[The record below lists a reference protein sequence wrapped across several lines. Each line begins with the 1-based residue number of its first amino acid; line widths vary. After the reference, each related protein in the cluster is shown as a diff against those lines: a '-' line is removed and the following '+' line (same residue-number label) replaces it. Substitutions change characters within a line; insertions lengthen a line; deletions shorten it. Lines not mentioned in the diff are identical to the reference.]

1 MRARLERA
9 YTLKVPNMSDELQND
24 GFEIDAAP
32 EVQEVEVKETTEI
45 PEAGSELAPEVS
57 EDEKKAKRQA
67 AFNKEYGAKKQAE
80 RDRDAALKE
89 VADLKQAQ
97 LNTNIPQAVGEM
109 PDSLDFDT
117 DAEFTQ
123 AKTQYINNIR
133 AHANH
138 DAQQASIEQQRQQNI
153 AAQQQKAYEA
163 QQASITKYSENA
175 KTLGVDP
182 QELKLAANAVAS
194 YGISSDLTMAI
205 LSESNGPLITK
216 YLAANPQ
223 EVSNL
228 NSMTA
233 YQAGAY
239 MATLSEKASAL
250 KPKPSSA
257 PSPTTDISGTGADPE
272 TGKYNYISG
281 STIDVGSDWT

>member
-109 PDSLDFDT
+109 PDSLDFET

-153 AAQQQKAYEA
+153 AAQKQKA
-163 QQASITKYSENA
+163 
-175 KTLGVDP
+175 
-182 QELKLAANAVAS
+182 
-194 YGISSDLTMAI
+194 
-205 LSESNGPLITK
+205 
-216 YLAANPQ
+216 
-223 EVSNL
+223 
-228 NSMTA
+228 
-233 YQAGAY
+233 
-239 MATLSEKASAL
+239 
-250 KPKPSSA
+250 
-257 PSPTTDISGTGADPE
+257 
-272 TGKYNYISG
+272 
-281 STIDVGSDWT
+281 

>member
-1 MRARLERA
+1 
-9 YTLKVPNMSDELQND
+9 MSDKLQND

-123 AKTQYINNIR
+123 AKTQYINNIK

-228 NSMTA
+228 NSMNP

-272 TGKYNYISG
+272 AGKYNYISG

>member
-1 MRARLERA
+1 
-9 YTLKVPNMSDELQND
+9 MSDELQND

-32 EVQEVEVKETTEI
+32 EVQEVEVKETNET
-45 PEAGSELAPEVS
+45 PETGSELAPEVS

-109 PDSLDFDT
+109 PDSIDFDT

-182 QELKLAANAVAS
+182 QELKLTANAVAS

-205 LSESNGPLITK
+205 LSETNGPLITK

>member
-1 MRARLERA
+1 
-9 YTLKVPNMSDELQND
+9 MSDELQND
-24 GFEIDAAP
+24 GVEIDAAP
-32 EVQEVEVKETTEI
+32 EVQEAEVKETNET

-97 LNTNIPQAVGEM
+97 LNTNIPQAIGKA
-109 PDSLDFDT
+109 PDSLDFTTHEEYD
-117 DAEFTQ
+117 Q
-123 AKTQYINNIR
+123 AYAQFINNIK

-153 AAQQQKAYEA
+153 EAQQQKAYEA

-228 NSMTA
+228 NNMTP
-233 YQAGAY
+233 YEAGAY

-272 TGKYNYISG
+272 AGKYNYISG